1 MANSTV
7 TKERISSFHPEIF
20 EEAREAAIT
29 LKNLQKYLSSSELE
43 TLEIL
48 LDKKTVCQLSKSLKE
63 TKKRKLEPL
72 EKILK

>member
-1 MANSTV
+1 MANSAV
-7 TKERISSFHPEIF
+7 TKERISSFRPEIF

-29 LKNLQKYLSSSELE
+29 LKNLKKYLSSSELE

-48 LDKKTVCQLSKSLKE
+48 LDKKTVRQLSKSLKE
-63 TKKRKLEPL
+63 AKKGKLEPL